1 MPNKMTN
8 YYDLFK
14 VDKMTMLIMTCSKL
28 PND

>member
-14 VDKMTMLIMTCSKL
+14 VDKMTILTMICSQLTK
-28 PND
+28 

>member
-14 VDKMTMLIMTCSKL
+14 VDKMTILIMTCSKL
-28 PND
+28 TK